1 MTGSLVLLATQARAL
16 DELLPCRRQ
25 DAQLWF
31 SDLPAELRLAKALC
45 QPCPVRRVCLTGAVE
60 RHEPHGV
67 WGGEIFASGAIIA
80 DKRPRGRPPRTGGRA
95 KSKLPS
101 RRSSLADPA
110 GLRSGWPAVMSGG
123 RPAGLSSQVPGP
135 WPAPTGG

>member
-25 DAQLWF
+25 NAQLWF
-31 SDLPAELRLAKALC
+31 SDLPAELRLAKAYC
-45 QPCPVRRVCLTGAVE
+45 QPCPVRRVCLTGAIE

-80 DKRPRGRPPRTGGRA
+80 DKRPRGRPRRMEGRA
-95 KSKLPS
+95 KSKLPT
-101 RRSSLADPA
+101 RRASLADHADLGFRIFGCADLRANP
-110 GLRSGWPAVMSGG
+110 GL
-123 RPAGLSSQVPGP
+123 
-135 WPAPTGG
+135 